1 LRHQGV
7 GIKGNGGDE
16 LVELV
21 CGKGLT
27 TLLLG
32 LGEGLLWIVL
42 GWVCIAL
49 LGRWLLLSVLLL
61 SVRLLLGIRL
71 LLILVG
77 RWLALRVLDVVGIG
91 LDVL

>member
-1 LRHQGV
+1 M
-7 GIKGNGGDE
+7 
-16 LVELV
+16 V

-32 LGEGLLWIVL
+32 LGEGLLWIDLLRDDL

-49 LGRWLLLSVLLL
+49 LGRRLLLSVLLL
-61 SVRLLLGIRL
+61 SVRVLLGIRL
-71 LLILVG
+71 LLVLVG